1 MGKIIISPIVEKK
14 LYKLVDAL
22 FENEYFGFL
31 ENAITYK
38 DKIVYFINSIPSL
51 KKKKTKNTKYGKW
64 YCSYKP
70 NRNTTYF
77 ITFDY
82 EDNIYLI
89 KNIFNNHGRAYPAFI
104 RGIK

>member
-22 FENEYFGFL
+22 FQNEYFGFL

-51 KKKKTKNTKYGKW
+51 KKRKLKILNTESGIVVTKQIEIQLT
-64 YCSYKP
+64 
-70 NRNTTYF
+70 
-77 ITFDY
+77 
-82 EDNIYLI
+82 L
-89 KNIFNNHGRAYPAFI
+89 
-104 RGIK
+104 

>member
-38 DKIVYFINSIPSL
+38 DKLYILSIQYQVL
-51 KKKKTKNTKYGKW
+51 KKRKLKILNTE
-64 YCSYKP
+64 S
-70 NRNTTYF
+70 
-77 ITFDY
+77 
-82 EDNIYLI
+82 
-89 KNIFNNHGRAYPAFI
+89 
-104 RGIK
+104 GIVVTNQIEIQLTL